1 MNNSCQQILFPDI
14 GQEIEKNMETYD
26 DKYVDIQK
34 YWINLNE
41 SNERNIQVKIENILL
56 FLKEELK
63 ITIDRETL
71 NSKEN

>member
-1 MNNSCQQILFPDI
+1 MNNSWQQILFPDI

-63 ITIDRETL
+63 ITIERETL